1 MANLKFQNATYF
13 CRKQVGKIQ
22 TAENVRIS
30 AKTDISEVLSVG
42 VDNVVNS
49 YEAAEGEVTFY
60 GKTFIRLL
68 YGDGTARIG
77 SNYNAD
83 FTAAVQSEEINSS
96 TACCFDVVTVDVKAD
111 TNANTATLS
120 ILLEI
125 TVYAYVQQNTACLTD
140 GEEVFMRKQNVQ
152 LLSQAG
158 VSYLPV
164 TVDRQ
169 LCATR
174 TISSVLLAESGMCLR
189 DYSLSDGALRISGDA
204 VVRLTYLSEGALVCD
219 ALPFRFDAEL
229 DGASLPQDSSL
240 RVTVRVKNTKV
251 RLDIADD
258 SVNTEFTAEIAAVVC
273 VENFVRQDFSLVT
286 DAYGGNCDFAL
297 QRQTCVCTLPSAQG
311 TERKRLEFDF
321 KTTSPQAAVN
331 VGAVVTKCTAAENYA
346 VAEGII
352 SATVLTPEGAT
363 VTELPF
369 SEKVQCN
376 GLTPH
381 CKVFAEASVCD
392 FVVEEN
398 KISAELS
405 ITVDSFCDKSFSV
418 VTSAE
423 ELPFDKLSQSAI
435 EVCLAHKGETVWGLA
450 KSLHMSEKDLL
461 SANPELSDPLRED
474 TRIVVFNKIG

>member
-30 AKTDISEVLSVG
+30 AKTDIAEVLSVG

-164 TVDRQ
+164 TVDR
-169 LCATR
+169 
-174 TISSVLLAESGMCLR
+174 
-189 DYSLSDGALRISGDA
+189 
-204 VVRLTYLSEGALVCD
+204 
-219 ALPFRFDAEL
+219 
-229 DGASLPQDSSL
+229 
-240 RVTVRVKNTKV
+240 
-251 RLDIADD
+251 
-258 SVNTEFTAEIAAVVC
+258 
-273 VENFVRQDFSLVT
+273 
-286 DAYGGNCDFAL
+286 
-297 QRQTCVCTLPSAQG
+297 
-311 TERKRLEFDF
+311 
-321 KTTSPQAAVN
+321 
-331 VGAVVTKCTAAENYA
+331 
-346 VAEGII
+346 
-352 SATVLTPEGAT
+352 
-363 VTELPF
+363 
-369 SEKVQCN
+369 
-376 GLTPH
+376 
-381 CKVFAEASVCD
+381 
-392 FVVEEN
+392 
-398 KISAELS
+398 
-405 ITVDSFCDKSFSV
+405 
-418 VTSAE
+418 
-423 ELPFDKLSQSAI
+423 
-435 EVCLAHKGETVWGLA
+435 
-450 KSLHMSEKDLL
+450 
-461 SANPELSDPLRED
+461 
-474 TRIVVFNKIG
+474 